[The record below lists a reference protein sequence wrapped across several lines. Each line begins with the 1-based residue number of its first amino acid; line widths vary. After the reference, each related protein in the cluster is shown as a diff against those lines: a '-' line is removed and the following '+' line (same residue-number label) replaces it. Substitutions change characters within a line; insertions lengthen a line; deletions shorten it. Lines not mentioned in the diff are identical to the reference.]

1 MFQLRDEFN
10 TTKKMSTYLLAFV
23 ICDFSV
29 ETKRTPTNNI
39 NVSVIAA
46 PDKIDQTEFA
56 LKAAVE
62 LTDYY
67 EKYFG
72 INYPLP
78 KQVFISFSTK
88 YFSKDKIFFDDKIF
102 LRQNIL
108 DHHIVTGSDR
118 HP

>member
-1 MFQLRDEFN
+1 MLKLLSRGSASAGCANIFMDIFMFQLRDEFN

-67 EKYFG
+67 EEYFG

-78 KQVFISFSTK
+78 KQVLFNF
-88 YFSKDKIFFDDKIF
+88 
-102 LRQNIL
+102 
-108 DHHIVTGSDR
+108 
-118 HP
+118 